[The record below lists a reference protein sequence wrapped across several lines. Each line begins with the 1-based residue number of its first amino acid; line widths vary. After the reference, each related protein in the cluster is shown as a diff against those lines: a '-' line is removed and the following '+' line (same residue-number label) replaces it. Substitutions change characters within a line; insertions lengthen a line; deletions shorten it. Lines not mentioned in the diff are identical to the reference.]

1 MAATKRAMKKATAT
15 AGKPKTAGKAVKSTP
30 KAAKSTPKAAKSTP
44 KAAKSTPK
52 AAKSTPKAAKS
63 APKAAKSTTKAAK
76 STTKAAKSAAGVRIA
91 SITPTKDG
99 AHWTLV
105 LTSGARA
112 KVASAPAQ
120 SAGVKVGGPWSAAV
134 AQRVLEAAIEQEMFT
149 RAMSLLARDGRMA
162 RADLAKELG
171 SDPRARRTVASLV
184 KHGWIA

>member
-1 MAATKRAMKKATAT
+1 MKKATAT
-15 AGKPKTAGKAVKSTP
+15 ARKSAGKPKTAGKTV
-30 KAAKSTPKAAKSTP
+30 
-44 KAAKSTPK
+44 
-52 AAKSTPKAAKS
+52 KSTPKAAKS
-63 APKAAKSTTKAAK
+63 APKAAKSTTKAANSAPKAAK
-76 STTKAAKSAAGVRIA
+76 SAPKATKAAKSAAGVRIA

>member
-15 AGKPKTAGKAVKSTP
+15 ARTSAGKPKTAGKAVKSTP
-30 KAAKSTPKAAKSTP
+30 KAAKS
-44 KAAKSTPK
+44 
-52 AAKSTPKAAKS
+52 
-63 APKAAKSTTKAAK
+63 APKAAKSTTKAAKSAPKAAK

>member
-1 MAATKRAMKKATAT
+1 MKKATAT
-15 AGKPKTAGKAVKSTP
+15 ARKSAGKPKTAGKSV
-30 KAAKSTPKAAKSTP
+30 
-44 KAAKSTPK
+44 
-52 AAKSTPKAAKS
+52 KSTPKAAKS
-63 APKAAKSTTKAAK
+63 APKAAKSTTKAAKSAPKAAK

>member
-15 AGKPKTAGKAVKSTP
+15 ARTSAGKPKTAGKAVKSTP
-30 KAAKSTPKAAKSTP
+30 KAAKSTPKAAKS
-44 KAAKSTPK
+44 
-52 AAKSTPKAAKS
+52 
-63 APKAAKSTTKAAK
+63 APKAAKSTTKAAKSAPKAAK

>member
-15 AGKPKTAGKAVKSTP
+15 ARKSAGKPKTAGKSV
-30 KAAKSTPKAAKSTP
+30 
-44 KAAKSTPK
+44 
-52 AAKSTPKAAKS
+52 KSTPKAAKS
-63 APKAAKSTTKAAK
+63 APKAAKSAPKA
-76 STTKAAKSAAGVRIA
+76 TKAAKSAAGVRIA

>member
-15 AGKPKTAGKAVKSTP
+15 ARKSAGKPKTAGKAVKSTP
-30 KAAKSTPKAAKSTP
+30 KAAKSA
-44 KAAKSTPK
+44 
-52 AAKSTPKAAKS
+52 PKAAKS

>member
-1 MAATKRAMKKATAT
+1 MKKATAT
-15 AGKPKTAGKAVKSTP
+15 ARKSAGKPKTAGKSV
-30 KAAKSTPKAAKSTP
+30 
-44 KAAKSTPK
+44 
-52 AAKSTPKAAKS
+52 KSTPKAAKS
-63 APKAAKSTTKAAK
+63 APKAAKSAPKAAK

>member
-15 AGKPKTAGKAVKSTP
+15 ARTSAGKPKTAGKAVKSTP
-30 KAAKSTPKAAKSTP
+30 KAAKSA
-44 KAAKSTPK
+44 
-52 AAKSTPKAAKS
+52 PKAAKS
-63 APKAAKSTTKAAK
+63 APKAAK

-171 SDPRARRTVASLV
+171 SDPRARRAVASLV

>member
-15 AGKPKTAGKAVKSTP
+15 ARTSAGKPKTAGKAVKSTP
-30 KAAKSTPKAAKSTP
+30 KAAKSA
-44 KAAKSTPK
+44 
-52 AAKSTPKAAKS
+52 PKAAKS
-63 APKAAKSTTKAAK
+63 APKAAKSAPKAAK

>member
-1 MAATKRAMKKATAT
+1 MKKATAT
-15 AGKPKTAGKAVKSTP
+15 ARTSAGKPKTAGKAVKSTP
-30 KAAKSTPKAAKSTP
+30 KAAKS
-44 KAAKSTPK
+44 
-52 AAKSTPKAAKS
+52 
-63 APKAAKSTTKAAK
+63 APKAAK

>member
-15 AGKPKTAGKAVKSTP
+15 ARTSAGKPKTAGKAV
-30 KAAKSTPKAAKSTP
+30 
-44 KAAKSTPK
+44 
-52 AAKSTPKAAKS
+52 KSTPKAAKS

-76 STTKAAKSAAGVRIA
+76 SAPKAAKSAAGVRIA

>member
-15 AGKPKTAGKAVKSTP
+15 ARTSAGKPKTAGKAV
-30 KAAKSTPKAAKSTP
+30 
-44 KAAKSTPK
+44 
-52 AAKSTPKAAKS
+52 KSTPKAAKS

-76 STTKAAKSAAGVRIA
+76 SAPKAAKSAAGVRIA

-171 SDPRARRTVASLV
+171 SDPRARRAVASLV

>member
-30 KAAKSTPKAAKSTP
+30 R
-44 KAAKSTPK
+44 